1 MTVPATELHFSVTV
15 DLTPM
20 QESVTV
26 TEHGNVVSSRRKREL
41 LARAMGIVLDEPRP
55 L

>member
-15 DLTPM
+15 DLAPER
-20 QESVTV
+20 ESVTV
-26 TEHGNVVSSRRKREL
+26 TEHGRVVSTTRRREL